1 MNHYAPFNST
11 SQIRE
16 DGAVEHSSVAAGDL
30 ETGYKRRQLKIC
42 KMQLWKYAQKIS
54 RRNYNA
60 PVK

>member
-1 MNHYAPFNST
+1 MNHYAPVNST

-16 DGAVEHSSVAAGDL
+16 DGAVVHSSVAAGDL

-42 KMQLWKYAQKIS
+42 KMQLWKQCTED